1 MNVPQLLGTD
11 DLGRDIHDV
20 TLTAN
25 RGGVLRAERVD
36 RMALVLKK
44 LVSPVTRFD
53 GKRVSY
59 CLEDMVL
66 SKEDDNELACVGAND
81 FNYFSAKELAPFL
94 KRGKPLFSFLSVS

>member
-1 MNVPQLLGTD
+1 MIVPQILGYD
-11 DLGRDIHDV
+11 SLGRDIHDV

-25 RGGVLRAERVD
+25 RGGVMRAERVD

-44 LVSPVTRFD
+44 LVAPVTRFD

-66 SKEDDNELACVGAND
+66 SQDEDNELACVKAND
-81 FNYFSAKELAPFL
+81 FNYYSAKELEPFL
-94 KRGKPLFSFLSVS
+94 KGKKPLFSFLTVF